1 MVTHVGIINKGEI
14 LFQGT
19 LTELHEQQ
27 TKTSSII
34 FETNDSEKTSKI
46 LQSKGLVVT
55 VKNELVMI
63 PFIDREVIAEIVSEL
78 VHAKI
83 EVYQVSTLKNDLESI
98 FIDLTKN

>member
-1 MVTHVGIINKGEI
+1 
-14 LFQGT
+14 
-19 LTELHEQQ
+19 
-27 TKTSSII
+27 
-34 FETNDSEKTSKI
+34 
-46 LQSKGLVVT
+46 
-55 VKNELVMI
+55 MI